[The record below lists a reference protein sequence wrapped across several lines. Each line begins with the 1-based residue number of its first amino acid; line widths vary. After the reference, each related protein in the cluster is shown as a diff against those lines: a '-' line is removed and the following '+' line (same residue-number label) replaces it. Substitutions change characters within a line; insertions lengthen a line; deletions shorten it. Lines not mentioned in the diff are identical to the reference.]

1 MTTEVSAIF
10 DTGSII
16 DGKWVLLERIGKG
29 GMGEVFRAHQ
39 LNLKRDVAIKL
50 ISTEFLLDLE
60 NNAEEVEN
68 LRARFQREVQTMA
81 QVRHPNVLQIFDY
94 GTTSRPDDASAPPV
108 EYIAMEYIP
117 GNTLRFTM
125 SEEGLEDED
134 DLLKAWLRTYY
145 LPVLDGVE
153 AIHAHGIVHRD
164 MKPENVLMDGE
175 TPKIADFGLSRSAQM
190 PAVSNSWDVKG
201 TWPYMAPEQFED
213 FRKAGLT
220 ADIYSLGKMLY
231 EAVSGTLDP
240 QQLPFKTVSLDNPQT
255 PFCRAIDPI
264 IRKATHG
271 DKDRRYQSAAEL
283 RQALTIIIQE
293 AGEAAG
299 ETFPHPTPPKWARYT
314 WAGVILAILSVLGM
328 TLYHLAGKPSDS
340 PATIASSPS
349 PQPPT
354 AIREKPAVDNAA
366 IGATLLAANGRT
378 LHQVGDA
385 ASGSTFY
392 ADPALITFHHY
403 VEFLNEVAGRLE
415 VAEGVVKNGEA
426 IWIYIGDGQNA
437 TEPIWLNNGRFQLRS
452 AERAPEP
459 VVRVTWE
466 GARAYAA
473 HYGMQLPT
481 YAQWQ
486 VLRRVP
492 GMAAPVDS
500 APQNPASGS
509 RHGHMMGSLPDPR
522 TSGADANR
530 VEKSSSPVR
539 KEWVVFP
546 PNESPRGGVASWLPD
561 APSETPERRYP
572 WEGFDDV
579 GFRTVMN
586 DD

>member
-1 MTTEVSAIF
+1 MKTNESSIF

-29 GMGEVFRAHQ
+29 GMGEVYRAHQ

-50 ISTEFLLDLE
+50 ISAEFRQDME
-60 NNAEEVEN
+60 ENAEEVEN

-81 QVRHPNVLQIFDY
+81 QVHHPNVLQIFDY
-94 GTTSRPDDASAPPV
+94 GTASRPDDTSAAPV

-134 DLLKAWLRTYY
+134 DLLKEWIKTYY

-164 MKPENVLMDGE
+164 MKPENVLMDGN

-201 TWPYMAPEQFED
+201 TWPYMAPEQFSD

-220 ADIYSLGKMLY
+220 ADIYSLGKILY

-240 QQLPFKTVSLDNPQT
+240 KQLPFKAMSLDDPQT

-264 IRKATHG
+264 IRKATHV
-271 DKDRRYQSAAEL
+271 DKDRRYQSVVEL
-283 RQALTIIIQE
+283 RQALTTIIQNM
-293 AGEAAG
+293 AAAIGESLQQ
-299 ETFPHPTPPKWARYT
+299 PTPPKWVRYT
-314 WAGVILAILSVLGM
+314 WVGVILAILSVLGM
-328 TLYHLAGKPSDS
+328 TLYHLAGKPSDT
-340 PATIASSPS
+340 PATIARSPS
-349 PQPPT
+349 PQMPT
-354 AIREKPAVDNAA
+354 ALREKPADDNAA
-366 IGATLLAANGRT
+366 AATTLLAPNGRS
-378 LHQVGDA
+378 LHRVGDT
-385 ASGSTFY
+385 ASGSSFY

-403 VEFLNEVAGRLE
+403 VEFLNEVADRLE
-415 VAEGVVKNGEA
+415 VAEGVVKSGDA
-426 IWIYIGDGQNA
+426 IWIYIGDGQSA
-437 TEPIWLNNGRFQLRS
+437 TEPIWFNYGRFQLRS
-452 AERAPEP
+452 AKRAPDP

-473 HYGMQLPT
+473 YYGLQLPT

-486 VLRRVP
+486 VLQGVP
-492 GMAAPVDS
+492 DMAAPFDS
-500 APQNPASGS
+500 GPRNPAPDS
-509 RHGHMMGSLPDPR
+509 RHGHMMGSLPD
-522 TSGADANR
+522 SGTGGDVSNSVR
-530 VEKSSSPVR
+530 KSSSSVS
-539 KEWVVFP
+539 KEWVVFTL
-546 PNESPRGGVASWLPD
+546 NDSPRGGVASWLPD

-586 DD
+586 TG